1 MLKCKKTSKEM
12 MIMKKYSIK
21 VLSAVFVFVF
31 ICSAFAGCDTAAEPD
46 VISISSAGEIIADIL
61 RHRSAIS
68 ENHIRKQALQT
79 EKRKKADPCLL
90 NFNGMQGIQMI
101 ICSE

>member
-1 MLKCKKTSKEM
+1 

-31 ICSAFAGCDTAAEPD
+31 ICSAFAGCDASAEPD
-46 VISISSAGEIIADIL
+46 VISISSAGEIIADI
-61 RHRSAIS
+61 HTA